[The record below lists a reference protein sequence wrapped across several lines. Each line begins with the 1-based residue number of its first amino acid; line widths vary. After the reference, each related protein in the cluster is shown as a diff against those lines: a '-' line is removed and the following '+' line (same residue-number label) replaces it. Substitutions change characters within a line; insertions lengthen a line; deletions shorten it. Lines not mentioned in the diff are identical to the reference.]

1 MVSFM
6 KLVIFDLD
14 GTLLNT
20 LDDLADAAN
29 HAMTEMG
36 YPVHPVE
43 SFRYFVG
50 NGVPKLM
57 ERCLPEGERSPERIS
72 EALNIFS
79 EYYSKHSTDKTRPYD
94 GITELLD
101 ALREKGVKTAV
112 ASNKTDSFTVELVK
126 KFFGERFDF
135 IRGGLPDVPKKPA
148 PDIVFG
154 IMSALGAEAY
164 STYFAGDSNVD
175 IMTAANAG
183 VTSIGCLWGFRSKE
197 ELISA
202 GAVHIAESPEEI
214 YDIIVKE

>member
-1 MVSFM
+1 M

-29 HAMTEMG
+29 FSMKSMNF
-36 YPVHPVE
+36 PVHPVE

-50 NGVPKLM
+50 NGVPKLI
-57 ERCLPEGERSPERIS
+57 ERCLPEGERSPERI
-72 EALNIFS
+72 EQALKIFS
-79 EYYSKHSTDKTRPYD
+79 EYYGKHSTDKTQPYE

-101 ALREKGVKTAV
+101 ALREKGVKIAV

-154 IMSALGAEAY
+154 IMSALGAEAEH
-164 STYFAGDSNVD
+164 TYFAGDSDVD
-175 IMTAANAG
+175 IMTAKNAG
-183 VTSIGCLWGFRSKE
+183 ITSIGCLWGFRTKN
-197 ELISA
+197 ELVSA

>member
-1 MVSFM
+1 M

-29 HAMTEMG
+29 YAMTELDF
-36 YPVHPVE
+36 PTHPVE

-72 EALNIFS
+72 EAVKIFS
-79 EYYSKHSTDKTRPYD
+79 GYYDKHSADKTRPYD

-101 ALREKGVKTAV
+101 RLGEKGISTAV
-112 ASNKTDSFTVELVK
+112 ASNKTDSFTQELVK

-135 IRGGLPDVPKKPA
+135 VRGGLPDVPKKPA
-148 PDIVFG
+148 PDIAFG
-154 IMSALGAEAY
+154 IMSALGAEA
-164 STYFAGDSNVD
+164 SDTYFAGDSDVD
-175 IMTAANAG
+175 IITAGNAG
-183 VTSIGCLWGFRSKE
+183 VISIGCLWGFRTEK

-202 GAVHIAESPEEI
+202 GAVHLAESPDKI